1 MSMLLSPTLGKLWR
15 ISLPLML
22 TTLSAN
28 MMFLLD
34 RLILVRYS
42 IEAMNA
48 VAVAAMSCAIFQFGG
63 VAIASIAEV
72 FVGQYNGAGQ
82 HEKTSQP
89 VWQMIWF
96 SLSLFIICWPIAL
109 WVGPYV
115 IPEPLHKEGVPFF
128 QLVMFFSPLIAIIA
142 SLSAFFIGRGF
153 VRLVTWCTLIC
164 NLVNAA
170 LNIVLVF
177 GIEGYI
183 SSMGTKGSAIA
194 TIAAQSIQIL
204 LLGSVFLNKYN
215 RKHFKTGNYQFNST
229 LFWDCL
235 KVGTPSSISHMIE
248 IAAWATL
255 FRIAATVNLDY
266 VTIQTVGNSML
277 VFFAFV
283 TEGIQKGVIAIASN
297 LIGARKD
304 HLIQTLF
311 KSGCMMHLVFI
322 FLFSIPLIF
331 YPSIIICQFL
341 PGVQDPTLPLYS
353 ECVAVLR
360 LVWVYF
366 IFDGIVWILSGILTA
381 GGDTRFIMFMNAS
394 AAWLFAILP
403 IYVAVHYF
411 HVHSSTAWGLCT
423 IYGAANLI
431 AFFLRY
437 RSNEWKKL
445 ILSRS

>member
-1 MSMLLSPTLGKLWR
+1 MLLSPTLGKLWR

-304 HLIQTLF
+304 HLIQALF

-381 GGDTRFIMFMNAS
+381 GGDTRFIMF
-394 AAWLFAILP
+394 
-403 IYVAVHYF
+403 
-411 HVHSSTAWGLCT
+411 
-423 IYGAANLI
+423 
-431 AFFLRY
+431 
-437 RSNEWKKL
+437 
-445 ILSRS
+445 

>member
-215 RKHFKTGNYQFNST
+215 RKHFKTGSYQFNST

-304 HLIQTLF
+304 HLIQALF

>member
-1 MSMLLSPTLGKLWR
+1 M
-15 ISLPLML
+15 
-22 TTLSAN
+22 
-28 MMFLLD
+28 
-34 RLILVRYS
+34 
-42 IEAMNA
+42 
-48 VAVAAMSCAIFQFGG
+48 
-63 VAIASIAEV
+63 
-72 FVGQYNGAGQ
+72 
-82 HEKTSQP
+82 
-89 VWQMIWF
+89 
-96 SLSLFIICWPIAL
+96 
-109 WVGPYV
+109 
-115 IPEPLHKEGVPFF
+115 
-128 QLVMFFSPLIAIIA
+128 
-142 SLSAFFIGRGF
+142 
-153 VRLVTWCTLIC
+153 
-164 NLVNAA
+164 NAA
-170 LNIVLVF
+170 LNVVLVF

-215 RKHFKTGNYQFNST
+215 RKHFKTGNYQFNSK

-235 KVGTPSSISHMIE
+235 RVGTPSSISHMIE

-266 VTIQTVGNSML
+266 VTIQTIGNTVL

-283 TEGIQKGVIAIASN
+283 TEGTQKGVIAIASN

-304 HLIQTLF
+304 HLIKTLF